1 MELKKYQKQV
11 LEDLQK
17 FLDYLN
23 KYHNYARAY
32 TQLWAD
38 KGISVGGHSKL
49 AAYKNT
55 LANVPHVC
63 FKVPTGG
70 GKTFLA
76 CASVKPIFDAIT
88 TDGVKAVV
96 WLVPSDA
103 ILSQTVKNLKDSTH
117 PYRQRLDRDFAGKVC
132 VYTKDEALNG
142 QNLNPIATR
151 DQLSVFVLSY
161 DSFRANKKEWRK
173 AFQQNGALMSFK
185 NDTVY
190 PGYRIA
196 YRSEEDKPSLA
207 DVISSLEP
215 IVIVDE
221 SHHAQTELSIDMLKN
236 FNPVFVLDLTAT
248 PKSNSNIISVVE
260 AYKLKKENMVKLP
273 VIVSNQ
279 NNQEEVLMAARN
291 LQYFL
296 EKKAAEEE
304 SHGAPYI
311 RPIVLLQAESH
322 TNNNS
327 TTYAKI
333 KEKLIKL
340 GIPEEQIAIKTADIN
355 ELKVKGKDVDL
366 LSRSCEIRY
375 IITVNALKEGW
386 DCPFAYILATIA
398 NRSSVVDVEQI
409 VGRILRLPYAR
420 NYNQVYLN
428 MSYVFT
434 CSSDFRHT
442 LDNVVKG
449 LNNAGFSEK
458 DYRAASFESVCVDKN
473 TSTNVMHNLFGNG
486 YDECTDMG
494 TTTTNDAL
502 ENNAADTDDFSEF
515 MQLDDS
521 KQLLAVSNNENN
533 VNTSVEYRTIEDM
546 RQFLSSV
553 AEQQESYNV
562 QLNDASN
569 VNLDAPQEYIDDKD
583 TVYVQERFASQLDKE
598 ALLPK
603 FYYQIENSENSIF
616 GDLDNR
622 PRKIEVNKTHLA
634 KNFNLS
640 QQNIEIDFSV
650 QNIEIYRIDINDG
663 EEIPKRLK
671 MSIKDA
677 ELFREALALLPEKAQ
692 KRQLK
697 NKMVSELSNRYDSIN
712 HAEITEYVDR
722 IIESCD
728 NERLNDMRDNY
739 PVYVEKIKNKID
751 SLLED
756 YYEKHF
762 MDLLTSQEIFVEFTF
777 AYKPKAIVKDNDN
790 RLAKSLYTA
799 EGKMNGFEQQ
809 VIEEI
814 SALDNVLWW
823 HRNSAIVG
831 DANAYYIN
839 GFINHYPDFIVM
851 TKKGHVI
858 AIETKGEHLENPKEL
873 AKARLGKALDDND
886 NNRNFSYFMV
896 FKNDIQEDGC
906 CSLKYLLN
914 VISKW

>member
-1 MELKKYQKQV
+1 MELKSYQKQV
-11 LEDLQK
+11 LDDLK
-17 FLDYLN
+17 KYLFYLN
-23 KYHNYARAY
+23 KYHNYKRAY
-32 TQLWAD
+32 TQLWSD
-38 KGISVGGHSKL
+38 KGISVGGRSKL

-76 CASVKPIFDAIT
+76 CASIKPVFEALT

-103 ILSQTVKNLKDSTH
+103 ILSQTIKNLKDSRH
-117 PYRQRLDRDFAGKVC
+117 PYRQRLDRDFSGKVC
-132 VYTKDEALNG
+132 VYTKEEALNG
-142 QNLNPIATR
+142 NNFNPITAR
-151 DQLSVFVLSY
+151 EQLSVFVLSY
-161 DSFRANKKEWRK
+161 DSFRTSKKEGRK
-173 AFQQNGALMSFK
+173 AFQQNGALIGFK

-190 PGYRIA
+190 PGYRIVC
-196 YRSEEDKPSLA
+196 RSEEDKPSLA

-221 SHHAQTELSIDMLKN
+221 SHHAQTNLSVEMLKT

-260 AYKLKKENMVKLP
+260 AYKLKAENMVKLP

-279 NNQEEVLMAARN
+279 KDQTEVLMATRN
-291 LQYFL
+291 LQQFL
-296 EKKAAEEE
+296 ERKAQEEE
-304 SHGAPYI
+304 QNGAPYI
-311 RPIVLLQAESH
+311 RPIVLLQAESN
-322 TNNNS
+322 TNRSS
-327 TTYAKI
+327 TTYSKI

-355 ELKVKGKDVDL
+355 ELKIKGKDVDL
-366 LSRSCEIRY
+366 LSRNCPIRY

-420 NYNQVYLN
+420 SYRQPYLN

-434 CSSDFRHT
+434 CSLDFSRT
-442 LDNVVKG
+442 LDKVVVG
-449 LNNAGFSEK
+449 LNNAGFSAK
-458 DYRAASFESVCVDKN
+458 DYRAASFDYVSDDKN
-473 TSTNVMHNLFGNG
+473 TSTSVMHNLFGSA
-486 YDECTDMG
+486 DENVNDESAAVDSPVLNDTD
-494 TTTTNDAL
+494 N
-502 ENNAADTDDFSEF
+502 TDDFSEF
-515 MQLDDS
+515 MQIDES
-521 KQLLAVSNNENN
+521 KQLSDAQNIGNNNDESAVLEN
-533 VNTSVEYRTIEDM
+533 M
-546 RQFLSSV
+546 MPQFFDSIV
-553 AEQQESYNV
+553 KQQESYNAQV
-562 QLNDASN
+562 NDALSSN
-569 VNLDAPQEYIDDKD
+569 LNAPQEYVDEKD
-583 TVYVQERFASQLDKE
+583 TVYVEEKFAEQLNKE

-603 FYYQIENSENSIF
+603 FYYQIENRGGCIF
-616 GDLDNR
+616 AELDNDK
-622 PRKIEVNKTHLA
+622 PQKFEVTKEYLA
-634 KNFNLS
+634 KDFNLS
-640 QQNIEIDFSV
+640 RQNIEIDFSR
-650 QNIEIYRIDINDG
+650 QDIEIYRIDINDG

-671 MSIKDA
+671 MSSRDA
-677 ELFREALALLPEKAQ
+677 EMFKSALALLPEESQ

-697 NKMVSELSNRYDSIN
+697 GKIVNELSDRYKTIN
-712 HAEITEYVDR
+712 HKEIEEYVDR
-722 IIESCD
+722 IITSCD
-728 NERLNDMRDNY
+728 NDRLNDMRDNY

-751 SLLED
+751 SLLEN

-762 MDLLTSQEIFVEFTF
+762 MDLLRSQEIFVEFTF
-777 AYKPKAIVKDNDN
+777 AYQPKAIVKDNDN

-799 EGKMNGFEQQ
+799 EGRMNTFEQR
-809 VIEEI
+809 VIEEV

-831 DANAYYIN
+831 DTNAYYIN

-851 TKKGHVI
+851 TKSGHII
-858 AIETKGEHLENPKEL
+858 ALETKGEHLENPKEL

-896 FKNDIQEDGC
+896 FANEISEEGC
-906 CSLKYLLN
+906 CSLDYLLKM
-914 VISKW
+914 ISRW